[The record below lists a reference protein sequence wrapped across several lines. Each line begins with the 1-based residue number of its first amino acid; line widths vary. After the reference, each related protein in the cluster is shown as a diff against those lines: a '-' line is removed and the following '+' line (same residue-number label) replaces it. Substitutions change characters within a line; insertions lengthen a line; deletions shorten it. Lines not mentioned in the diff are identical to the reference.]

1 MRTAMRNLITFKD
14 GQQIV
19 EIDGSR
25 YQFPFSESDLAESI
39 EEYNNDL
46 SHRSGLNRDDYTPK
60 EMAIEIASYWETE
73 DVENMISEVTDD
85 ELLDYIIEDRKELH
99 HAA

>member
-1 MRTAMRNLITFKD
+1 MRNIITFKD
-14 GQQIV
+14 GLQIV
-19 EIDGSR
+19 EIDGAR
-25 YQFPFSESDLAESI
+25 YQFPFSESDLADSI

-46 SHRSGLNRDDYTPK
+46 SRRSGLDCDDYTPK

-85 ELLDYIIEDRKELH
+85 ELPDYIIEDRKELH